1 MSVNTR
7 RIGIIGGTGMLG
19 GAIAQG
25 LLDRKAVPAADLWV
39 SNRSGSRAGLEQFP
53 QVNVTT
59 DNAELSE
66 ACEIIIL
73 SLPPALAREIALSV
87 PERLVISV
95 MAGVTIEELQ
105 AITGSDRVIRA
116 MSSPAAAIG
125 LAYSP
130 WVATTA
136 VTAADRDWVARIF
149 EACGTTDEITEE
161 GHLDMFTAMT
171 GPVPGFVALYA
182 QCMADHAV
190 RSGIDPA
197 IADRAVRQL
206 FFSAGAMLAHGAAT
220 PADHVRQMID
230 YAGTTAA
237 GLIAMKNSGIAR
249 AISDGL
255 DAAAEKARNMR

>member
-1 MSVNTR
+1 
-7 RIGIIGGTGMLG
+7 
-19 GAIAQG
+19 
-25 LLDRKAVPAADLWV
+25 
-39 SNRSGSRAGLEQFP
+39 
-53 QVNVTT
+53 
-59 DNAELSE
+59 
-66 ACEIIIL
+66 
-73 SLPPALAREIALSV
+73 
-87 PERLVISV
+87 
-95 MAGVTIEELQ
+95 
-105 AITGSDRVIRA
+105 